1 MSAESSGVFTLKEIN
16 RIKIIQD
23 VIERRITTR
32 RAAEHLGISDRQCRR
47 LLARYREGGPLGM
60 ASRRCG
66 MRGNRQ
72 LPPGLADQAL
82 ELIKTRY
89 ADFGPTL
96 AREKL
101 EELHGLFLGKE
112 TVRRIMVRAGLWVP
126 RKQRAARIPQPRYR
140 RPCTG
145 ELIQID
151 GCDHDWFEGRGP
163 ACTALVY
170 VDDATSKLME
180 LLFVK
185 SESTFSYFEATRRY
199 IDKHGKPLALYSDK
213 AGVFRVNNKHATGG
227 DGHTQF
233 GRAMHELNIQ
243 TICAETSPAKGRV
256 ERAHLTLQDRLVK
269 ELRLQGIC
277 SMEAANDFAEA
288 YMADYNRRFGKV
300 PRHDFDVH
308 RAVEHDEDTGLI
320 FTVREKRK
328 VSKSLTI
335 QYDKMLYLIED
346 SELSR
351 RAMGKYIDVYHYPD
365 GRKELRLNGTLLP
378 YSTYD
383 RLSEIDR
390 ARLSITSVLAEPRSL
405 SVWCRA
411 SGITRALSQFPLEM
425 ALPDDGQSRKG
436 KKSQR
441 SLDNDDM
448 LEALK
453 QLQSR
458 SEDIFG
464 KRAR

>member
-308 RAVEHDEDTGLI
+308 RAVEHDEDLGLI

-351 RAMGKYIDVYHYPD
+351 RAIG
-365 GRKELRLNGTLLP
+365 
-378 YSTYD
+378 
-383 RLSEIDR
+383 
-390 ARLSITSVLAEPRSL
+390 
-405 SVWCRA
+405 
-411 SGITRALSQFPLEM
+411 
-425 ALPDDGQSRKG
+425 
-436 KKSQR
+436 
-441 SLDNDDM
+441 
-448 LEALK
+448 
-453 QLQSR
+453 
-458 SEDIFG
+458 
-464 KRAR
+464 

>member
-101 EELHGLFLGKE
+101 EEPTDCSWQRNCPAHHGA
-112 TVRRIMVRAGLWVP
+112 AGLWVP

-185 SESTFSYFEATRRY
+185 SESTFLTS
-199 IDKHGKPLALYSDK
+199 KPRGAISISMVNRWHCTAIK
-213 AGVFRVNNKHATGG
+213 PVFFV
-227 DGHTQF
+227 
-233 GRAMHELNIQ
+233 L
-243 TICAETSPAKGRV
+243 TINTPQAET
-256 ERAHLTLQDRLVK
+256 
-269 ELRLQGIC
+269 GI
-277 SMEAANDFAEA
+277 
-288 YMADYNRRFGKV
+288 
-300 PRHDFDVH
+300 
-308 RAVEHDEDTGLI
+308 L
-320 FTVREKRK
+320 
-328 VSKSLTI
+328 SL
-335 QYDKMLYLIED
+335 
-346 SELSR
+346 
-351 RAMGKYIDVYHYPD
+351 G
-365 GRKELRLNGTLLP
+365 
-378 YSTYD
+378 
-383 RLSEIDR
+383 
-390 ARLSITSVLAEPRSL
+390 EP
-405 SVWCRA
+405 C
-411 SGITRALSQFPLEM
+411 M
-425 ALPDDGQSRKG
+425 
-436 KKSQR
+436 
-441 SLDNDDM
+441 N
-448 LEALK
+448 
-453 QLQSR
+453 
-458 SEDIFG
+458 
-464 KRAR
+464 

>member
-1 MSAESSGVFTLKEIN
+1 
-16 RIKIIQD
+16 
-23 VIERRITTR
+23 
-32 RAAEHLGISDRQCRR
+32 
-47 LLARYREGGPLGM
+47 
-60 ASRRCG
+60 
-66 MRGNRQ
+66 
-72 LPPGLADQAL
+72 
-82 ELIKTRY
+82 
-89 ADFGPTL
+89 
-96 AREKL
+96 
-101 EELHGLFLGKE
+101 
-112 TVRRIMVRAGLWVP
+112 
-126 RKQRAARIPQPRYR
+126 
-140 RPCTG
+140 
-145 ELIQID
+145 
-151 GCDHDWFEGRGP
+151 
-163 ACTALVY
+163 
-170 VDDATSKLME
+170 
-180 LLFVK
+180 
-185 SESTFSYFEATRRY
+185 
-199 IDKHGKPLALYSDK
+199 
-213 AGVFRVNNKHATGG
+213 
-227 DGHTQF
+227 
-233 GRAMHELNIQ
+233 MHELNIQ

-308 RAVEHDEDTGLI
+308 RAVEHDEDLGLI

-351 RAMGKYIDVYHYPD
+351 RAIGKYIDVYHYPD

-383 RLSEIDR
+383 RLSEIDQG
-390 ARLSITSVLAEPRSL
+390 AIVDNKRLGRTLEFISLVQSKRDNTRSVNSRWRWP
-405 SVWCRA
+405 
-411 SGITRALSQFPLEM
+411 FPTT
-425 ALPDDGQSRKG
+425 AKAGR